1 MTETKKHYQGQKG
14 CNPKELCPHCGEIL
28 NIAYLRKTVNGKRA
42 YVAVGLGCPSEGC
55 AYIEKAKTDNTG
67 PEE

>member
-1 MTETKKHYQGQKG
+1 MAETKKHYQGQKG
-14 CNPKELCPHCGEIL
+14 CNPKELCPLCGEIL

-42 YVAVGLGCPSEGC
+42 YVAVGLGCPSESC
-55 AYIEKAKTDNTG
+55 TYIEKSKPENTG